1 MELRASHYYI
11 SSNANPNINNKYVFQ
26 NRTNSLNSI
35 NINEYKKD
43 DPEKSIISEI
53 FISSFIYVTIRGAYI
68 LYTLLQW

>member
-11 SSNANPNINNKYVFQ
+11 SSNTNPNINNKYVFQ
-26 NRTNSLNSI
+26 NRTNSLN
-35 NINEYKKD
+35 INEYKKD
-43 DPEKSIISEI
+43 EPEKSIITEI